1 MGDRGSCGVGDRGR
15 KERPSGQVLRAWRV
29 TRDSVVSGWDGRSRR
44 RNRKLC
50 LRGGHPGRGL
60 GRKVQVA
67 SEVWFRRGLPRST
80 RVGEAGRKGFF
91 PLKRTS

>member
-29 TRDSVVSGWDGRSRR
+29 TWVSVVSGWDGRSRR
-44 RNRKLC
+44 RNQKLC

-60 GRKVQVA
+60 
-67 SEVWFRRGLPRST
+67 PRST
-80 RVGEAGRKGFF
+80 GMGEAGGKGFLSF
-91 PLKRTS
+91 EKKS